1 MMQINDHVCES
12 PYVSQ
17 LQLNYGRRRA
27 DESDGPDA
35 SFCTSRACAAF
46 LYSVPTALAEMT
58 RYYLPVVIAGLLLA
72 FWFSPD
78 AQQIAAGVAI
88 FLFGMLM
95 LEDGFKLFGGGAL
108 EWVLERATSSTP
120 RAISFGIISTTF
132 LQSSSLVS
140 VITISFLSAGLIS
153 LIGAVGIIFGANI
166 GTTTGA
172 WLVAGLG
179 LKVNIASYAM
189 PMIALSILL
198 VFQKSKAL
206 RGIGYALAGLGFLF
220 LGIHHMKEGF
230 DAFKDQIDLTRFAL
244 SGLLGLFIYSLI
256 GAAATVIMQSSH
268 ATMVLILTALA
279 AGQIS
284 YDNALALAIGANIG
298 TTITAIIGSLGANFQ
313 GKRLALAHLIFN
325 VLTAM
330 VALVFISPLRDVVD
344 WISTGVGI
352 ASDDFAMKL
361 AVFHTIFNVLGVVLM
376 LPLLNHLI
384 AFLERRILE
393 PVPDVSRPHFLNE
406 AVDEFPQTLE
416 IALRKEVLHLSENA
430 TELIL
435 HGLNLHREQVF
446 SSNDIAGTVRK
457 SRKPIEFD
465 IDESYETRVK
475 TLYSAIVE
483 FATRA
488 GNNSLAPE
496 IANRIYALRDVAS
509 DVVQAVKSIKHLRKN
524 ILRYSTRPQ
533 GVVTELYDDLRS
545 NIARITVE
553 IRKLGMAAPEDRSA
567 LWLDQE
573 RVQVEDAAR
582 STTARVDALIRGG
595 GLSPTAATS
604 FLNDAGYAYNAMRDM
619 IEAARSYY
627 IERDSAMAEIE
638 RLLSLEDE
646 ELSAPHGNLDRPD
659 TPGDRHERRI
669 ASMPANISGSQVWV

>member
-1 MMQINDHVCES
+1 
-12 PYVSQ
+12 
-17 LQLNYGRRRA
+17 
-27 DESDGPDA
+27 
-35 SFCTSRACAAF
+35 
-46 LYSVPTALAEMT
+46 MT
-58 RYYLPVVIAGLLLA
+58 RFYLPIAIAALLLA

-78 AQQIAAGVAI
+78 AQEIFAGVAI

-95 LEDGFKLFGGGAL
+95 LEDGFKLFGGGTL
-108 EWVLERATSSTP
+108 ERILERATGSTP
-120 RAISFGIISTTF
+120 RAITFGIVSTTL

-153 LIGAVGIIFGANI
+153 LIGGVGIIFGANI

-179 LKVNIASYAM
+179 LKVNIAAYAM
-189 PMIALSILL
+189 PMIALSIVL

-244 SGLLGLFIYSLI
+244 SGLIGLFVYSLI
-256 GAAATVIMQSSH
+256 GTVATVIMQSSH

-284 YDNALALAIGANIG
+284 YENALALAIGANIG

-330 VALVFISPLRDVVD
+330 VALVFISPLREVVD
-344 WISTGVGI
+344 WISAGVGI
-352 ASDDFAMKL
+352 ASGDFAMKL
-361 AVFHTIFNVLGVVLM
+361 AVFHTIFNVLGVALM
-376 LPLLNHLI
+376 LPLLTWLI
-384 AFLERRILE
+384 GFLERRILE
-393 PVPDVSRPHFLNE
+393 PLPDVSQPHFLNK

-416 IALRKEVLHLSENA
+416 VALRNEVLHLYENA
-430 TELIL
+430 AELIL
-435 HGLNLHREQVF
+435 HGLNLHREQIF
-446 SSNDIAGTVRK
+446 ATDDIASTVRR
-457 SRKPIEFD
+457 SRTPIELD
-465 IDESYETRVK
+465 MDERYEHRVK

-483 FATRA
+483 FTTRA
-488 GNNSLAPE
+488 GGKRLAPE
-496 IANRIYALRDVAS
+496 IADRVHALRDVAS
-509 DVVQAVKSIKHLRKN
+509 DVVQAVKSVKHLRKN
-524 ILRYSTRPQ
+524 VLRYTTRPQ
-533 GVVTELYDDLRS
+533 GAVTELYDGLRTE
-545 NIARITVE
+545 IARIAVE
-553 IRKLGMAAPEDRSA
+553 IQKLGRAAPEDRTA

-573 RVQVEDAAR
+573 RVQIEEWAQ
-582 STTARVDALIRGG
+582 STTERVDELIRSGE
-595 GLSPTAATS
+595 LNATAATS
-604 FLNDAGYAYNAMRDM
+604 FLNDSGYAYSAMRDL

-646 ELSAPHGNLDRPD
+646 ELSAPQANPERSESPD
-659 TPGDRHERRI
+659 DRHEI
-669 ASMPANISGSQVWV
+669 VMKKG